1 MKRNIIFVS
10 FLVVFSVLYWVGS
23 TFYYEGIP
31 DNIVDLEE
39 EQRIVNEKFIT
50 AQILSQSLHR
60 VYSVFEHNLEIGQD
74 EEKSQTASMP
84 FLNNLTD
91 IMNDLDITVL
101 EIKPKTKD
109 KEKNTILVPYELLF
123 ASTYENL
130 GKFITELERNERIIN
145 IEEFYVDNGLD
156 RLTTMTNVNQLLN
169 LRVKMILS
177 VVTLKK
183 ARS

>member
-1 MKRNIIFVS
+1 MKRNLIFFS
-10 FLVVFSVLYWVGS
+10 LLAVFTLLIWFGK
-23 TFYYEGIP
+23 TFYYDGIP
-31 DNIVDLEE
+31 DEIINLEE

-50 AQILSQSLHR
+50 AQILSQSLNR
-60 VYSVFEHNLEIGQD
+60 VYNVFEHNLETKAD
-74 EEKSQTASMP
+74 DEKSETASMP

-91 IMNDLDITVL
+91 IMNDLEITVL
-101 EIKPKTKD
+101 EIKPMT
-109 KEKNTILVPYELLF
+109 KEKEGNTILVPYELLF
-123 ASTYENL
+123 ACPYENL
-130 GKFITELERNERIIN
+130 GKFITELERNDRIIN
-145 IEEFYVDNGLD
+145 IDEFYIDNGLD